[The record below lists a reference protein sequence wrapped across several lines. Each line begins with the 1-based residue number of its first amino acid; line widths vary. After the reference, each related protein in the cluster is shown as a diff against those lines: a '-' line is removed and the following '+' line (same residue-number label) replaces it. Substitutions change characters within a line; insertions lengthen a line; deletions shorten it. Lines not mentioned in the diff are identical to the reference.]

1 MAEIYLGF
9 QNLAL
14 GMSKPVVIKRLKP
27 ALVGDVRATQMF
39 EDEARLM
46 ALLSHGHVVHCHDV
60 GEDGGVPFIVME
72 YIRGQELNQLARRGL
87 QVGHF
92 LPRALAVELIRQ
104 AALGLGYC
112 HALLD
117 DAGGALELVHCDLS
131 PNNLLVTEDGA
142 VKVIDF
148 GIAQFAGQ
156 SLRGSRAVPGK
167 LSYMS
172 PEQARREPVDF
183 RSDIFSL
190 GVMLY
195 ELTLGQRLYRGKASE
210 VLERLARAE
219 VPPPTFVDNDYPGHL
234 EGVVMKALELH
245 PSERYQSC
253 YQLADELARYLVA
266 AEVPV
271 GEVEVARYLD
281 SLAQAHGELSRPELE
296 VESTAA
302 GDELDFDRAAAPG
315 ELPLVASFDVG
326 LWDELDEADDAVALA
341 LGIDADLVRHQ
352 ARRVDGQGELAG
364 RIAVPIED
372 ESSGEDSAGAAS

>member
-1 MAEIYLGF
+1 MPFGDRYGLTQLLAVGGMAEIYLGF

-131 PNNLLVTEDGA
+131 PNNLLVIEDGA

-172 PEQARREPVDF
+172 PEQAR
-183 RSDIFSL
+183 
-190 GVMLY
+190 
-195 ELTLGQRLYRGKASE
+195 
-210 VLERLARAE
+210 
-219 VPPPTFVDNDYPGHL
+219 
-234 EGVVMKALELH
+234 
-245 PSERYQSC
+245 
-253 YQLADELARYLVA
+253 
-266 AEVPV
+266 
-271 GEVEVARYLD
+271 
-281 SLAQAHGELSRPELE
+281 
-296 VESTAA
+296 
-302 GDELDFDRAAAPG
+302 
-315 ELPLVASFDVG
+315 
-326 LWDELDEADDAVALA
+326 
-341 LGIDADLVRHQ
+341 
-352 ARRVDGQGELAG
+352 
-364 RIAVPIED
+364 
-372 ESSGEDSAGAAS
+372 